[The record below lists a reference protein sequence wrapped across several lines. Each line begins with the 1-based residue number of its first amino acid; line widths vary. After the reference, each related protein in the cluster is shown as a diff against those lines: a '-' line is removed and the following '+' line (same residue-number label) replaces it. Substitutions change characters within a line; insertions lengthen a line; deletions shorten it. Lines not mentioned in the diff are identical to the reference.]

1 MKKLVLK
8 LCGIFILVF
17 TMTFISLHLFSN
29 NKQVKATETT
39 TTPSVEI
46 LKNNVSYS
54 DSIYIL
60 YAVACE
66 GFETNK
72 YEVSLLFWESS
83 QESYLKGTEAYVSSA
98 RGKVTI
104 DGKKCLTFYSK
115 GLAAKN
121 MTDDLIAIAYV
132 VVDGVEYYSEPMKF
146 SVLEYVYKMKDS
158 GTLNPHQQRLLERM
172 LSYGG
177 AAQDNFGYNTDR
189 KADSEYFLI
198 NLHGGHHHDGFDHG
212 LYQKGDKIKI
222 KAHKPEDGYKFSHW
236 IDKDGNIIGDKE
248 EIEIEV
254 DKDQD
259 FEAIYKPIE
268 TIILKD
274 NLSIDEPFD
283 ATAHTLSL
291 PDYITVNNAED
302 EEETIEVSWDIST
315 FIPGQIGE
323 QIIYGS
329 LINSDYV
336 LENPLSIKVN
346 IFPYTFT
353 LDEETQTYAINKY
366 YGTST
371 KEVIPGT
378 FKELPVNKIK
388 EKAFNEVLTL
398 TELEI
403 PTTITTIEQGAI
415 YLCDNLEN
423 ITIPFI
429 GTTENSNLFIGSIF
443 GASSYNDQAAFI
455 PTNLKHVVLQ
465 EGITRIPSYAFYHC
479 SGIQSIK
486 LPSTLTKIGGAAFY
500 ECQLLS
506 EITLPSA
513 ISNVN
518 GSAFE
523 NCISL
528 QNVYFEGT
536 LEKWCNISFGSAG
549 SNPMNYANNFH
560 LKNSEGEY
568 QVVTEIEIPNTILE
582 IGKYQFVGFK
592 NLLKVTFPST
602 LVAIKAGAFKNCSSL
617 TSVTLPESLGLID
630 SNAFE
635 QCTTLSE
642 VEILSTRLTEIG
654 NSAFAG
660 CIFEEFDIP
669 STLQYLGGGA
679 FNGCLNLKEVT
690 LPVGITEIK
699 NDTFLNCLNLV
710 SVKADG
716 IIVNIGSSAFYSC
729 VNLKSVEVKEGLI
742 SVGYMAFYECE
753 NLSEFNFPT
762 TLSSI
767 DGWAFAGCSSLTSAT
782 LTNNITRIEDLTF
795 SGCSNLETVILPET
809 LEYLGSQAFSGCSKL
824 TNIDIPSGIQVIKA
838 YTFSGCGSLG
848 NVVIP
853 DGVTMI
859 ETYAF
864 AYCESFTSIVI
875 PEGVTKIGSD
885 AFIDCKNLSTVVLPS
900 TLETLE
906 FRAFGYTGVENIEL
920 PESLT
925 MIGEDTFICTNL
937 TEIEIPS
944 GITTIPTNCF
954 WACSN
959 LTTVKLP
966 ESVKTIGVNAF
977 NDCRKL
983 ASINL
988 ENVESIGNNA
998 FSFCESLESIILSE
1012 NLSVIGEGA
1021 FSWCNNLA
1029 IIYNLSDLELT
1040 KGSTEYGEVALYAK
1054 YIHNEL
1060 PREIALEKEVAYG
1073 ITTDTLELPETV
1085 TFTYNEEEVTL
1096 DVAWDT
1102 TSFVEGEFGEQV
1114 IYGVFSDDEL
1124 YDQYNI
1130 LRGKIKLIVNVL
1142 PYEFELNEET
1152 NEYAITKYYGNS
1164 EEEVIPETYNDLP
1177 VSSLNEKAFES
1188 ITTLK
1193 RLTIPTTIKTIA
1205 QSAVYKCT
1213 NLEYIGIPFISG
1225 SSATNGYFGYM
1236 FGSTTLVPSSL
1247 VEVEIFEGI
1256 TTIPSSA
1263 FSGCENI
1270 VTIHI
1275 PSSVNKMNSDAFLD
1289 CSSLKNVYYN
1299 GTIDSWCNI
1308 DFSNEDAT
1316 PMCYGNHFFM
1326 KNLNNEWEEVTR
1338 IEVPS
1343 TISKINKFQF
1353 KGFSY
1358 VTEFILPST
1367 LTYIGNNS
1375 FRNCTSITSIEIP
1388 VNVTNVTNHAFFN
1401 CTKLANV
1408 YFEKN
1413 ISTIGDYAFL
1423 SCKKLTNVYY
1433 TGTSAEWSNVSIG
1446 LSNFESATINY
1457 NYVKVA

>member
-17 TMTFISLHLFSN
+17 AMTFISLHLFSN
-29 NKQVKATETT
+29 NKQVKATETI

-66 GFETNK
+66 GFETNEC
-72 YEVSLLFWESS
+72 EVSLLFWESS

-274 NLSIDEPFD
+274 NLEIDEPFD
-283 ATAHTLSL
+283 ATAQTLSL
-291 PDYITVNNAED
+291 PDFVTINNASD
-302 EEETIEVSWDIST
+302 EEETIEVSWDTTT

-329 LINSDYV
+329 LVNSDYV

-366 YGTST
+366 YGTSEEET
-371 KEVIPGT
+371 IPAT
-378 FKELPVNKIK
+378 FKELPVTTIK
-388 EKAFNEVLTL
+388 AYAFNEVTTL
-398 TELEI
+398 TNLVI
-403 PTTITTIEQGAI
+403 PTTITSIEQGAI
-415 YLCDNLEN
+415 YLCDN
-423 ITIPFI
+423 ITSITVPFV
-429 GTTENSNLFIGSIF
+429 GKQLSNLNYAQGAFGYIF
-443 GASSYNDQAAFI
+443 GASSYNDNQAYV
-455 PTNLKHVVLQ
+455 PTNLKEVYVLD
-465 EGITRIPSYAFYHC
+465 GITNISYSSFNNC
-479 SGIQSIK
+479 ISIRN
-486 LPSTLTKIGGAAFY
+486 
-500 ECQLLS
+500 
-506 EITLPSA
+506 ITLPNTLVE
-513 ISNVN
+513 IE
-518 GSAFE
+518 GSAFK
-523 NCISL
+523 NCISLEKIVIPSKVNRIGYSSFSGCTSLVDIKFKSENIYIDGSTFAQCTNL

-536 LEKWCNISFGSAG
+536 IIDWCSYDFNGQEA
-549 SNPMNYANNFH
+549 NPMYNASHFYMLNE
-560 LKNSEGEY
+560 SREWYE
-568 QVVTEIEIPNTILE
+568 VTEIVIPDEVTEIKSNQFIGFTNLTSITLPNTVALIKSCAFYNCVKLTKFNIPSNVSTIGDYAFYGCTALE
-582 IGKYQFVGFK
+582 NITI
-592 NLLKVTFPST
+592 N
-602 LVAIKAGAFKNCSSL
+602 
-617 TSVTLPESLGLID
+617 
-630 SNAFE
+630 SN
-635 QCTTLSE
+635 
-642 VEILSTRLTEIG
+642 RLTEIG
-654 NSAFAG
+654 QYAFASCPFVEIILPNTVVSIG
-660 CIFEEFDIP
+660 N
-669 STLQYLGGGA
+669 GA
-679 FNGCLNLKEVT
+679 FKECSYLEHITIPEGVTNVGTETFYNCINLASIE
-690 LPVGITEIK
+690 LPT
-699 NDTFLNCLNLV
+699 
-710 SVKADG
+710 
-716 IIVNIGSSAFYSC
+716 IIYNIG
-729 VNLKSVEVKEGLI
+729 
-742 SVGYMAFYECE
+742 
-753 NLSEFNFPT
+753 
-762 TLSSI
+762 
-767 DGWAFAGCSSLTSAT
+767 D
-782 LTNNITRIEDLTF
+782 
-795 SGCSNLETVILPET
+795 
-809 LEYLGSQAFSGCSKL
+809 
-824 TNIDIPSGIQVIKA
+824 
-838 YTFSGCGSLG
+838 
-848 NVVIP
+848 
-853 DGVTMI
+853 
-859 ETYAF
+859 YAF
-864 AYCESFTSIVI
+864 AYCGELESIQLSNSLLSIGDWAFAYCGELKSIQLSNSLLSIGDWAFANCTKLSNIALPVSLESIGIYAFMECKAITSIVVPENITSLEGTFYYCDNLEEVTLPSQLLTIGNSVFRHCIKLTDITI
-875 PEGVTKIGSD
+875 PSTVKTID
-885 AFIDCKNLSTVVLPS
+885 ALAFNDCVSLNNVVLPEG
-900 TLETLE
+900 LETIGE
-906 FRAFGYTGVENIEL
+906 FSFQGC
-920 PESLT
+920 ESLT
-925 MIGEDTFICTNL
+925 S
-937 TEIEIPS
+937 IEIPS
-944 GITTIPTNCF
+944 PVTKINNSVFSGCISLTNVVLPDTISSIGSEAFINVPIKEI
-954 WACSN
+954 N
-959 LTTVKLP
+959 LKNVENIGYRAFENTSLEQVTLG
-966 ESVKTIGVNAF
+966 ESLLTIGDRAF
-977 NDCRKL
+977 YYC
-983 ASINL
+983 
-988 ENVESIGNNA
+988 G
-998 FSFCESLESIILSE
+998 
-1012 NLSVIGEGA
+1012 
-1021 FSWCNNLA
+1021 NLA

-1040 KGSTEYGEVALYAK
+1040 IGSTEYGSVALNAK

-1073 ITTDTLELPETV
+1073 TTTDTLELPETV

-1130 LRGKIKLIVNVL
+1130 LRGKIKLVVNVL

-1164 EEEVIPETYNDLP
+1164 EEEVISETYNDLP

-1236 FGSTTLVPSSL
+1236 FGSKTLVPSSL

-1299 GTIDSWCNI
+1299 GTIDSWCKI

-1326 KNLNNEWEEVTR
+1326 KNLNNEWAEVTR

-1343 TISKINKFQF
+1343 TITKINKFQF

-1423 SCKKLTNVYY
+1423 NCKKLTNVYY

>member
-17 TMTFISLHLFSN
+17 AMTFISLHLFSN

-66 GFETNK
+66 GFETNEC
-72 YEVSLLFWESS
+72 EVSLLFWESS
-83 QESYLKGTEAYVSSA
+83 QESYLKGTEVYVSSA

-189 KADSEYFLI
+189 KADSEYFRI

-274 NLSIDEPFD
+274 NLEIDEPFD
-283 ATAHTLSL
+283 ATASTLSL
-291 PDYITVNNAED
+291 PDYITVNNAENV
-302 EEETIEVSWDIST
+302 EETIEVSWDIST

-329 LINSDYV
+329 LVNSDYV

-366 YGTST
+366 YGTS
-371 KEVIPGT
+371 EEEIVPAT
-378 FKELPVNKIK
+378 FKELPVNTIK
-388 EKAFNEVLTL
+388 TKAFNEVTTL
-398 TELEI
+398 TNLVI
-403 PTTITTIEQGAI
+403 PTTITTIEKGAI

-455 PTNLKHVVLQ
+455 PTNLKHIVLLD
-465 EGITRIPSYAFYHC
+465 GITVIPSYAFYHC
-479 SGIQSIK
+479 SGIQSVK
-486 LPSTLTKIGGAAFY
+486 LPSTLTKIGYRSFN

-506 EITLPSA
+506 EITIPSEV
-513 ISNVN
+513 SNIDYYV
-518 GSAFE
+518 FE

-560 LKNSEGEY
+560 LKDSEGEY

-592 NLLKVTFPST
+592 NLSKVTFPST
-602 LVAIKAGAFKNCSSL
+602 LVAIKEGAFKNCSSL
-617 TSVTLPESLGLID
+617 SSVTLPESLGLVG
-630 SNAFE
+630 NGAFE
-635 QCTTLSE
+635 QCTMLSK

-669 STLQYLGGGA
+669 STLQYLGDNA
-679 FNGCLNLKEVT
+679 FNGCINLKEVT

-699 NDTFLNCLNLV
+699 NNTFQNCMNLV

-716 IIVNIGSSAFYSC
+716 IIVSIGSSAFYSC

-742 SVGYMAFYECE
+742 SIGYLAFCRCI

-767 DGWAFAGCSSLTSAT
+767 GHMAFVDCSSLTSVT
-782 LTNNITRIEDLTF
+782 LTNNITRIEDDTF
-795 SGCSNLETVILPET
+795 RGCINLETVILPET
-809 LEYLGSQAFSGCSKL
+809 LEYLGSQAFNSCSKL
-824 TNIDIPSGIQVIKA
+824 TNIDIPSGIQVIKG
-838 YTFSGCGSLG
+838 YTFSGCESLG
-848 NVVIP
+848 NVIIP
-853 DGVTMI
+853 AGVTTI
-859 ETYAF
+859 EICAF
-864 AYCESFTSIVI
+864 YNCIAFTSIII
-875 PEGVTKIGSD
+875 PEGVTS
-885 AFIDCKNLSTVVLPS
+885 
-900 TLETLE
+900 
-906 FRAFGYTGVENIEL
+906 
-920 PESLT
+920 
-925 MIGEDTFICTNL
+925 IGERAL
-937 TEIEIPS
+937 S
-944 GITTIPTNCF
+944 GC
-954 WACSN
+954 
-959 LTTVKLP
+959 V
-966 ESVKTIGVNAF
+966 
-977 NDCRKL
+977 
-983 ASINL
+983 NL
-988 ENVESIGNNA
+988 E
-998 FSFCESLESIILSE
+998 
-1012 NLSVIGEGA
+1012 
-1021 FSWCNNLA
+1021 

-1060 PREIALEKEVAYG
+1060 PREIALEEEVSYHS
-1073 ITTDTLELPETV
+1073 TVDTLELPESV
-1085 TFTYNEEEVTL
+1085 TFTYSEEEVTL
-1096 DVAWDT
+1096 DVIWDT
-1102 TSFVEGEFGEQV
+1102 STFVSRQIGKQV
-1114 IYGVFSDDEL
+1114 IYGVLSDDEL

-1130 LRGKIKLIVNVL
+1130 KRGCIYITLDIL
-1142 PYEFELNEET
+1142 PYVFSLNET
-1152 NEYAITKYYGNS
+1152 SNEYTLTAYYGT
-1164 EEEVIPETYNDLP
+1164 EEEVVIPETINNIKVASLKGTFNENETVVCVKVPKTIKNISDEAFYYCNNLLYISVDENNAVYDSRNNCNAIINSSTNELIVGTNLTVIPNDIISLGKYSFAGRNGLKEIQLP
-1177 VSSLNEKAFES
+1177 EGLKTIGTAAFRKCTSLESITIPSTVTNIRGYAFDYCTCEIVWDNPT

-1193 RLTIPTTIKTIA
+1193 DSSFYNYLGTNIVIPSTVTKIESYAFMFCSNLTSVIIGENVTSIGTYAFKNCDNLKT
-1205 QSAVYKCT
+1205 VY
-1213 NLEYIGIPFISG
+1213 NL
-1225 SSATNGYFGYM
+1225 
-1236 FGSTTLVPSSL
+1236 SSL
-1247 VEVEIFEGI
+1247 EF
-1256 TTIPSSA
+1256 TIGSEEYGYVA
-1263 FSGCENI
+1263 YYA
-1270 VTIHI
+1270 
-1275 PSSVNKMNSDAFLD
+1275 D
-1289 CSSLKNVYYN
+1289 NVY
-1299 GTIDSWCNI
+1299 
-1308 DFSNEDAT
+1308 
-1316 PMCYGNHFFM
+1316 
-1326 KNLNNEWEEVTR
+1326 
-1338 IEVPS
+1338 
-1343 TISKINKFQF
+1343 
-1353 KGFSY
+1353 
-1358 VTEFILPST
+1358 
-1367 LTYIGNNS
+1367 
-1375 FRNCTSITSIEIP
+1375 
-1388 VNVTNVTNHAFFN
+1388 
-1401 CTKLANV
+1401 TKL
-1408 YFEKN
+1408 
-1413 ISTIGDYAFL
+1413 S
-1423 SCKKLTNVYY
+1423 
-1433 TGTSAEWSNVSIG
+1433 
-1446 LSNFESATINY
+1446 
-1457 NYVKVA
+1457 